1 MTKADL
7 MPHLATTLEADPMQ
21 FSESTVL
28 SDLPHWD
35 SMRLLEV
42 IVLMDEQLGV
52 SLNAGQLSK
61 CQTAGQI
68 LALIEDK
75 LSA

>member
-1 MTKADL
+1 MTKADFI
-7 MPHLATTLEADPMQ
+7 PCLAATLEADPMH

-28 SDLPHWD
+28 GDLPHWD

-52 SLNAGQLSK
+52 NLNAGQLSK

-68 LALIEDK
+68 LALIEDR

>member
-1 MTKADL
+1 MTKAEL
-7 MPHLATTLEADPMQ
+7 IPRLATTLEADLTQ

-42 IVLMDEQLGV
+42 IVLLDEQLGV
-52 SLNAGQLSK
+52 NLNAGQLTK

-68 LALIEDK
+68 LALVDSK
-75 LSA
+75 LSG

>member
-1 MTKADL
+1 MTKTEFI
-7 MPHLATTLEADPMQ
+7 PKLATTLEADPSE
-21 FSESTVL
+21 FSEATVL

-52 SLNAGQLSK
+52 NLNANLLSKCETAGQLM
-61 CQTAGQI
+61 
-68 LALIEDK
+68 ALVKDQ
-75 LSA
+75 LSN

>member
-1 MTKADL
+1 MTRAEL
-7 MPHLATTLEADPMQ
+7 IPLLATTLEADSTQ

-28 SDLPHWD
+28 SALPHWD

-42 IVLMDEQLGV
+42 IVLLDEQLGV
-52 SLNAGQLSK
+52 NLNAGQLTK

-68 LALIEDK
+68 LALVDDK
-75 LSA
+75 LSS